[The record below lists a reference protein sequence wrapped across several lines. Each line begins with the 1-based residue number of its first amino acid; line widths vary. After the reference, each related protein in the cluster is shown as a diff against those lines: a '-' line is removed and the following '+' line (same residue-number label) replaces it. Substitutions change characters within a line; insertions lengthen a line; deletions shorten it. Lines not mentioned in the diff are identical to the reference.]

1 MSDLTAALVSRGILS
16 HEAPPLPTGPGA
28 RPWFIGLV
36 LGTSGWLAGLC
47 ALLVIG
53 TLLRP
58 DSTGELALIAVV
70 LLGCAYGLYAVDRE
84 SAFFD
89 QLALAICIAGQL
101 ALFLAVAKAVDSEA
115 VTCGIVAIL
124 QVGLVVA
131 MPNRL
136 ARVLSTL
143 FACVAWTLAMR
154 LGWWDVS
161 LFSGSERAL
170 RLGPALLAWA
180 LIWGPLMVLT
190 HVLIAREA
198 QWMASGAR
206 RILRPALTG
215 LLIALTFGTFA
226 SEPFDAFDP
235 WRTNLSPYTNWL
247 VMWPLL
253 AVGASM
259 FAGYCALR
267 LRNPALVGVAI
278 AGSLLHVMQFYFLLG
293 TTLLVKSVIMVA
305 LGIFFFLSGHA
316 LFRTKGAS

>member
-16 HEAPPLPTGPGA
+16 KDAPPLPTQSAG
-28 RPWFIGLV
+28 RPWFIGFV
-36 LGTSGWLAGLC
+36 LGASGWVAGLC
-47 ALLVIG
+47 AMIVIG
-53 TLLRP
+53 TLFRP
-58 DSTGELALIAVV
+58 DSAGEFALAAAL

-89 QLALAICIAGQL
+89 QLALALSIAGQV
-101 ALFLAVAKAVDSEA
+101 ALFLAVAQAVDSEA
-115 VTCGIVAIL
+115 LTCGIVAIL
-124 QVGLVVA
+124 QVGLVIA

-143 FACVAWTLAMR
+143 FACIAWTLALR
-154 LGWWDVS
+154 LGWWDAS

-170 RLGPALLAWA
+170 RLVPALLAWA

-190 HVLIAREA
+190 HVLISREVE
-198 QWMASGAR
+198 WMASGAR
-206 RILRPALTG
+206 RILRPVLTG

-235 WRTNLSPYTNWL
+235 WPTNGTPRTNWL

-267 LRNPALVGVAI
+267 LRSPALVGVAI

-293 TTLLVKSVIMVA
+293 TTLLVKSGIMVA
-305 LGIFFFLSGHA
+305 LGIVFFLAGNAMLRAKMS
-316 LFRTKGAS
+316 S

>member
-1 MSDLTAALVSRGILS
+1 MSDLTSALVSRGILS
-16 HEAPPLPTGPGA
+16 QEAPPLPTGPGA
-28 RPWFIGLV
+28 RPWFIGFV
-36 LGTSGWLAGLC
+36 LGASGWFAGLC
-47 ALLVIG
+47 AMIVVG
-53 TLLRP
+53 VFFRP
-58 DSTGELALIAVV
+58 DSAGEFAVAAVV

-89 QLALAICIAGQL
+89 QLALALCIAGQL
-101 ALFLAVAKAVDSEA
+101 ALFLAVAQAADSEA
-115 VTCGIVAIL
+115 LTCGIVAIL
-124 QVGLVVA
+124 QVGLVIA

-143 FACVAWTLAMR
+143 FACIAWTLALR
-154 LGWWDVS
+154 LGWWDAS

-170 RLGPALLAWA
+170 RLVPALLAWV

-190 HVLIAREA
+190 YLLIAREVD
-198 QWMASGAR
+198 WMASGAR
-206 RILRPALTG
+206 KIVRPVLTG
-215 LLIALTFGTFA
+215 LLLALTFGTFA

-235 WRTNLSPYTNWL
+235 WPTNAGTYTNWL

-253 AVGASM
+253 AIGASM

-293 TTLLVKSVIMVA
+293 TTLLVKSWIMAA
-305 LGIFFFLSGHA
+305 LGILFFLTGQA
-316 LFRTKGAS
+316 LLRAKVPS

>member
-1 MSDLTAALVSRGILS
+1 MSDLTSALMSRGILS

-28 RPWFIGLV
+28 RPWFIGFV
-36 LGTSGWLAGLC
+36 LGASGWIAGLC
-47 ALLVIG
+47 AMIVIG
-53 TLLRP
+53 LLFRP
-58 DSTGELALIAVV
+58 DSTGEFALAAVI

-89 QLALAICIAGQL
+89 QLALALSVAGQVAL
-101 ALFLAVAKAVDSEA
+101 AFAVAQAVDSKA
-115 VTCGIVAIL
+115 LTCAIVAIL
-124 QVGLVVA
+124 QVGLVIA

-143 FACVAWTLAMR
+143 FACIAWTLAWR
-154 LGWWDVS
+154 FGWWDAS
-161 LFSGSERAL
+161 LLSGSEHAL
-170 RLGPALLAWA
+170 RLVPALLAWV
-180 LIWGPLMVLT
+180 LVWGPLMVLT
-190 HVLIAREA
+190 HLLIAREVE
-198 QWMASGAR
+198 WMASGAR
-206 RILRPALTG
+206 RILRPLLTG

-235 WRTNLSPYTNWL
+235 WPTDTRPYTNWL

-278 AGSLLHVMQFYFLLG
+278 AGALLHVMQFYFLLG
-293 TTLLVKSVIMVA
+293 TTLLVKSGIMVA

-316 LFRTKGAS
+316 LLRTKGAS